1 MSVIVV
7 AKFPCDTAAFQASLS
22 ARSAEYRRFAQESQ
36 AQGAIHHRFGV
47 GDGYVLVVDEWD
59 NAASFER
66 FIANPELQ
74 AFTGEIGVSGA
85 PDVIIAEA
93 VSSPDE
99 Y

>member
-1 MSVIVV
+1 MRTGPSNDGSVFIEVANSGPVIPGDLVLSLFEPFRRIEERTSAHDSAGLGPAIV
-7 AKFPCDTAAFQASLS
+7 
-22 ARSAEYRRFAQESQ
+22 
-36 AQGAIHHRFGV
+36 
-47 GDGYVLVVDEWD
+47 